1 MKTVT
6 ATEANQH
13 FSRVLERVEKGET
26 VTITKRGEAVATL
39 MPAKRVN
46 SEERAEAHR
55 RFIQRLL
62 TQPPLNVPRG
72 TRDELY
78 DD

>member
-26 VTITKRGEAVATL
+26 VTITKHGKVVATVNP
-39 MPAKRVN
+39 PAEALD
-46 SEERAEAHR
+46 EERAAAHR
-55 RFIQRLL
+55 RFLETLRSR
-62 TQPPLNVPRG
+62 PRLNVARG

-78 DD
+78 ND

>member
-13 FSRVLERVEKGET
+13 FSRVLERVERGET

-39 MPAKRVN
+39 SPAKRVN
-46 SEERAEAHR
+46 CEERNAAHK
-55 RFIQRLL
+55 RFIERLL
-62 TQPPLNVPRG
+62 TQPALNIPRG